1 MSMGELA
8 ARLADIGDH
17 FWAPE
22 QPWIIGGGLLLWLL
36 LLRTL
41 PEGSRQALRQTAAFF
56 VICLLGELAAAL
68 MAGLGWDRVAD
79 GFREA
84 ALIGLGIALIRATG
98 LLVFRVLMPRLRL
111 EAPRILED
119 VTVIAGYFIFGLV
132 RLRYAGLDLSHIVAT
147 SAIITAVIAFA
158 MQDTLGNILG
168 GLAIHLDH
176 SVEIG
181 DWVVVDNV
189 SGQVVDIRW
198 RYTKIA
204 TRNGEKV
211 VVPNSVLMKNKFSV
225 VGVYGGRNNA
235 WRRWVWFNVPLE
247 HPPARVVA
255 IVGQGVADAE
265 IPNVAREPAPGC
277 VLMEFGAG
285 FGRYAVRY
293 WLTDPQQDDPTDSLV
308 RLHVF
313 AALERAGMRLAIPE
327 EARHLIKEN
336 EARAQALAARELQ
349 HREAILARVELLRSL
364 TAEERRTLA
373 GCLTHAP
380 FARGDVIARQ
390 GAAADWLYILVA
402 GEAEVWFEQEGSRR
416 LLSRLGPGSVF
427 GEMGLMTGEPRRAT
441 VVAGSDVDCY
451 RLDKT
456 GLETVLHGRP
466 VLAEEMARVL
476 AVREAELDRVR
487 QDVDAAARTR
497 QGTDRHAS
505 ILERM
510 RAFLRL

>member
-308 RLHVF
+308 RLH
-313 AALERAGMRLAIPE
+313 
-327 EARHLIKEN
+327 
-336 EARAQALAARELQ
+336 
-349 HREAILARVELLRSL
+349 

-497 QGTDRHAS
+497 QGPDRHAS